1 MDKIFY
7 IGIDFSVVSPS
18 ICIRY
23 PNGEYKFISFFDDYG
38 KNYKTTKLKK
48 FHYHKELSNII
59 DLIPYTRHIV
69 KDNYR
74 DEQTSKMKSAKY
86 ISNLISSKIKE
97 IVGDNKVYISIEG
110 FSYGSI
116 SSSTLDL
123 ALYNSFLR
131 IKLLEI
137 FGDECLVII
146 SPKEGK
152 KKLSGKGNANKDVM
166 INAFINDN
174 LHDEN
179 LIKNPFWIYCKN
191 NNLDYNNIKPIDDLV
206 DSYAILNSI

>member
-7 IGIDFSVVSPS
+7 IGIDFSVISPS
-18 ICIRY
+18 ICIKY

-38 KNYKTTKLKK
+38 KDYKTTKLKK
-48 FHYHKELSNII
+48 FHYHQELSNII
-59 DLIPYTRHIV
+59 EMIPYTRHII

-86 ISNLISSKIKE
+86 ISKLISSKIKE
-97 IVGDNKVYISIEG
+97 IVGNNKVYIGIEG

-131 IKLLEI
+131 IKLLEM
-137 FGDECLVII
+137 FGDDCLVII

-152 KKLSGKGNANKDVM
+152 KKLSGKGNANKDIM

-174 LHDEN
+174 LHDKK
-179 LIKNPFWIYCKN
+179 LIINPFWIYCKN